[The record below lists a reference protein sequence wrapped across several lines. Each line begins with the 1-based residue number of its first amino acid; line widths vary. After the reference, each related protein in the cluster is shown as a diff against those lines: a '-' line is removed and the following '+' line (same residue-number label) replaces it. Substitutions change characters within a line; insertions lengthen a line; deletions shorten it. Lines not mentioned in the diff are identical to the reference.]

1 MKKKNGMSHPYELN
15 PAILWSVK
23 VCSCKQALCPDEILS
38 SYYLNLNAR
47 SFVKWLGL
55 RSPNRNKFSRV
66 AKHNRKINS
75 SLFCI
80 GRHKLVFFSSHC
92 TPTHFLTQPIYFF
105 FSINV
110 WKLHLSANNIS
121 SIRNSETK
129 NARCMKTTFIYTVN
143 FFFRR
148 PSLQTILLHVWFL
161 IV

>member
-80 GRHKLVFFSSHC
+80 GRHKLVFF
-92 TPTHFLTQPIYFF
+92 FLIARRHTFWLNRFIFF
-105 FSINV
+105 F
-110 WKLHLSANNIS
+110 
-121 SIRNSETK
+121 
-129 NARCMKTTFIYTVN
+129 
-143 FFFRR
+143 
-148 PSLQTILLHVWFL
+148 PSTSGNCIFLQTISHRLEIQKPKTQDAWKQLSFTQWTFF
-161 IV
+161 

>member
-1 MKKKNGMSHPYELN
+1 M
-15 PAILWSVK
+15 
-23 VCSCKQALCPDEILS
+23 SCKQALCPDEILS

-80 GRHKLVFFSSHC
+80 GRHKLLFFSLHADTLFDS
-92 TPTHFLTQPIYFF
+92 TDLF
-105 FSINV
+105 FSLNV

-129 NARCMKTTFIYTVN
+129 RLDAWKQLYLYKKFFKKTM
-143 FFFRR
+143 
-148 PSLQTILLHVWFL
+148 QAILLLVWILTKIQMPRNSTTIPSF
-161 IV
+161 

>member
-1 MKKKNGMSHPYELN
+1 M
-15 PAILWSVK
+15 
-23 VCSCKQALCPDEILS
+23 SCKQALCPDEILS

-80 GRHKLVFFSSHC
+80 GRHKLLFFLIARRH
-92 TPTHFLTQPIYFF
+92 TFWLNRFI
-105 FSINV
+105 FSPQR
-110 WKLHLSANNIS
+110 LETANNIS

-129 NARCMKTTFIYTVN
+129 TLDAWKQLFLYKKFFKKTM
-143 FFFRR
+143 
-148 PSLQTILLHVWFL
+148 QAILLLVWILTKIQMPRNSTTIPSF
-161 IV
+161 

>member
-15 PAILWSVK
+15 PTILWSVK

-80 GRHKLVFFSSHC
+80 GRHKLGFFFSLHADTLFDS
-92 TPTHFLTQPIYFF
+92 TDLF

-143 FFFRR
+143 FFLEDLACK
-148 PSLQTILLHVWFL
+148 PSYYMCDF
-161 IV
+161 

>member
-1 MKKKNGMSHPYELN
+1 M
-15 PAILWSVK
+15 
-23 VCSCKQALCPDEILS
+23 SCKQALCPDEILS

-80 GRHKLVFFSSHC
+80 GRHKLLFFLIARRH
-92 TPTHFLTQPIYFF
+92 TFWLNRFI
-105 FSINV
+105 FSLNV

-129 NARCMKTTFIYTVN
+129 TLDAWKQLFLYKKFFKKTM
-143 FFFRR
+143 
-148 PSLQTILLHVWFL
+148 QAILLLVWILTKIQMPKNSTTIPSF
-161 IV
+161 